1 MHFHERYGRFAAIAG
16 FPALI
21 AAVLVSAF
29 MFRQDLYELF
39 KSSESVRAWVAAQ
52 GALAP
57 LAFIGLQVVQ
67 VIVFV
72 VPGEVV
78 QIAGGFAFG
87 LWAGTLWSV
96 IGILAGS
103 LINFTIGRVLGRPF
117 VESIFGVERVRRI
130 EKATGGG
137 KAAAGF
143 FLLFVIPGIPKDALT
158 YAAGA
163 SKLSFGVFIAVSTLG
178 RLPGIFGSAYMGS
191 AAFEKEYTAAFVVL
205 VSASILF
212 AAGLIFRESLHAWV
226 ARLIS
231 RKGNGRR

>member
-1 MHFHERYGRFAAIAG
+1 MILSERSRRFAAIAG

-21 AAVLVSAF
+21 VAVLAMAF
-29 MFRQDLYELF
+29 AFRQDVYGLF
-39 KSSESVRAWVAAQ
+39 KSSESVRAWVAAR
-52 GALAP
+52 GVLAP
-57 LAFIGLQVVQ
+57 LAFMVLQAIQ

-96 IGILAGS
+96 LGILLGS
-103 LINFTIGRVLGRPF
+103 LVNFGIGRILGRPF
-117 VESIFGVERVRRI
+117 VDAVFGSRRLRRM
-130 EKATGGG
+130 EEATAGG

-163 SKLSFGVFIAVSTLG
+163 SKLPFMVFIAVSTLG
-178 RLPGIFGSAYMGS
+178 RLPGIFGSSYMGS
-191 AAFEKEYTAAFVVL
+191 AAFEKDYTAAFAVL
-205 VSASILF
+205 MAASILF
-212 AAGLIFRESLHAWV
+212 TLGLVFRDRLHGWV

-231 RKGNGRR
+231 RTRSGRP

>member
-1 MHFHERYGRFAAIAG
+1 MRVSERSRRIAAIAG
-16 FPALI
+16 FPALVV
-21 AAVLVSAF
+21 AVLSLAF
-29 MFRQDLYELF
+29 AFRQDLYELF
-39 KSSESVRAWVAAQ
+39 KSSESVRAWVLAR

-57 LAFIGLQVVQ
+57 LAFMALQVIQ

-96 IGILAGS
+96 LGILVGS
-103 LINFTIGRVLGRPF
+103 LVNFGIGRILGRPF
-117 VESIFGVERVRRI
+117 VDAVFGAERALRM
-130 EKATGGG
+130 EEATGGG

-163 SKLSFGVFIAVSTLG
+163 SKLPFWVFIAVSTLG

-191 AAFEKEYTAAFVVL
+191 AAFEKDYFAAFTVL
-205 VSASILF
+205 VTASILF
-212 AAGLIFRESLHAWV
+212 AMGLAFRDRLHAWV
-226 ARLIS
+226 GRIIS
-231 RKGNGRR
+231 RKGSGRR